1 VTCQSDAHACSE
13 EPRGTDLARN
23 ASAHVHR
30 QITSAIRFAFLAR
43 SPRDAGSKSSLIRNA
58 HRFCESLDHSDPTD

>member
-30 QITSAIRFAFLAR
+30 QITSAIRFAFLAVL
-43 SPRDAGSKSSLIRNA
+43 STNVVDSEAI
-58 HRFCESLDHSDPTD
+58 